1 LGDDLQLI
9 LSYAKVAFP
18 DYQKI
23 RYFAED
29 ESRFG
34 LKTIEGRRITLKGV
48 KPSGDWQWQ
57 FKAFWLYGVVEPLT
71 GESFFWEFSHVDAEC
86 YQEFLKEFAASHPES
101 LNIIQVD
108 NGLFHKAKKLQVPE
122 NIILIFQPPHS
133 PELNPIERIW
143 EHLKKDLKWE
153 LFDNLDALRARVSEL
168 LSLLTS
174 EVVASLTGYDF
185 ILNAL
190 SVANIL

>member
-1 LGDDLQLI
+1 MLL
-9 LSYAKVAFP
+9 Y
-18 DYQKI
+18 YQKI

-29 ESRFG
+29 ESRFR
-34 LKTIEGRRITLKGV
+34 LKTI
-48 KPSGDWQWQ
+48 
-57 FKAFWLYGVVEPLT
+57 
-71 GESFFWEFSHVDAEC
+71 
-86 YQEFLKEFAASHPES
+86 
-101 LNIIQVD
+101 
-108 NGLFHKAKKLQVPE
+108 
-122 NIILIFQPPHS
+122 
-133 PELNPIERIW
+133 ELNPIERIW

>member
-168 LSLLTS
+168 GAGQLCRRDRRPKT
-174 EVVASLTGYDF
+174 EEG
-185 ILNAL
+185 
-190 SVANIL
+190 